1 VKLGEAK
8 RLFLN
13 IPKVDLG
20 FFPTP
25 LHKLNRLSEELGV
38 NLYIKRDDFTGIGLY
53 GGNKIR
59 KLQYLIADAISKKAD
74 YVFTYGATQSN
85 HAMQTATA
93 CRRCGIKPVL
103 FLMSIVEPDKELRG
117 NLLIDKLMGAEINIL
132 RTDCDLKSAA
142 KEHMLKLEKEG
153 YRCYEIPGGA
163 ANGIGSAGY
172 AEGYLEMAE
181 QAEHLG
187 FYPDYIFHATGSN
200 GTAAGLIAGRKLIEG
215 KTKIVS
221 VCVADVGNKDEYA
234 QSAANLTNSA
244 LQFIGVDMT
253 IGPEEFYLE
262 ASYYGQ
268 GYEIPTK
275 EGTQAIKKLAMTEG
289 ILVDPVYSGKAFSG
303 MLDYIASGKVPQG
316 GNVVFWH
323 TGGTTA
329 LFAEKAIL
337 GDIY

>member
-1 VKLGEAK
+1 
-8 RLFLN
+8 
-13 IPKVDLG
+13 
-20 FFPTP
+20 
-25 LHKLNRLSEELGV
+25 
-38 NLYIKRDDFTGIGLY
+38 
-53 GGNKIR
+53 
-59 KLQYLIADAISKKAD
+59 
-74 YVFTYGATQSN
+74 
-85 HAMQTATA
+85 MQTATA

-103 FLMSIVEPDKELRG
+103 YLVSIVEPDKELRG

-132 RTDCDLKSAA
+132 HTDRDLKCAA
-142 KEHMLKLEKEG
+142 KEHMLKLENEG
-153 YRCYEIPGGA
+153 YCCYEIPGGG

-181 QAEHLG
+181 QAEQLG
-187 FYPDYIFHATGSN
+187 FYPDYIFHATGSS
-200 GTAAGLIAGRKLIEG
+200 GTAAGLIAGRKLIDG

-221 VCVADVGNKDEYA
+221 VCVADIGDKDEYA
-234 QSAANLTNSA
+234 QASANLSNSA
-244 LQFIGVDMT
+244 LQFIGTDMT
-253 IGPEEFYLE
+253 ISPAEFVLE
-262 ASYYGQ
+262 ANYFGQ

-275 EGTQAIKKLAMTEG
+275 EGTESIKKLAMTEG

-303 MLDYIASGKVPQG
+303 MLEYIAAGKVPQG